1 MKRKDYEVI
10 IANEVS
16 NAGTVSDFGRG
27 MEVGAM
33 SMLKH
38 IISIDR
44 DLDEEERSY
53 LLDMAEKSEMHIVD
67 ISWRKAVNESRR

>member
-1 MKRKDYEVI
+1 MKRRDYEMAI
-10 IANEVS
+10 GIEVS

-44 DLDEEERSY
+44 DLDEEDRLH
-53 LLDMAEKSEMHIVD
+53 LLEMAEKAKMYIVD
-67 ISWRKAVNESRR
+67 ISWRKTLESRR

>member
-1 MKRKDYEVI
+1 MRRRDYEQA
-10 IANEVS
+10 IAIEVK
-16 NAGTVSDFGRG
+16 NAGTTSDFARG

-44 DLDEEERSY
+44 DLEEEDRLH
-53 LLDMAEKSEMHIVD
+53 LLDMAEKAKMYIVD
-67 ISWRKAVNESRR
+67 ISWSKVLESRR

>member
-1 MKRKDYEVI
+1 MKRRDYEMI

-38 IISIDR
+38 VITIDR
-44 DLDEEERSY
+44 DLDKDDRSH
-53 LLDMAEKSEMHIVD
+53 LIEMVEKASMYIVD
-67 ISWRKAVNESRR
+67 ISWRKVLESRR